1 MDFFFFQSFFNNLS
15 RNFIPPL
22 ISNLNY
28 FKLDDIE
35 DSLHLFDDDL
45 TINYTLM
52 GAKVANASIDK
63 EPPLINI
70 GDGDFKFAFSN
81 LNINLTSDYKFMS
94 DPPILADIGEVNLT
108 LANTTISTD
117 VRTYLHAGKVEG
129 SKLTVDFSDTSVE
142 SEPMPFCNL
151 TGINDFSQIMNN

>member
-15 RNFIPPL
+15 WNFIPPL

-28 FKLDDIE
+28 FNITE
-35 DSLHLFDDDL
+35 IQDSIHLLDDDL
-45 TINYTLM
+45 VIDYTLM

-63 EPPLINI
+63 EPPVIKI

-108 LANTTISTD
+108 LANTTLSTD
-117 VRTYLHAGKVEG
+117 VRTYLHTRKVEG
-129 SKLTVDFSDTSVE
+129 SNLSVDFNNTNVHTNPE
-142 SEPMPFCNL
+142 PFCNL
-151 TGINDFSQIMNN
+151 TGINDFSQIINN

>member
-15 RNFIPPL
+15 RNFLPPL

-28 FKLDDIE
+28 FTLPDIE

-45 TINYTLM
+45 IINYTLM

-70 GDGDFKFAFSN
+70 GDGDFTFAFSN
-81 LNINLTSDYKFMS
+81 LNINLTSDYKFIS

-108 LANTTISTD
+108 LGNTTMSTD
-117 VRTYLHAGKVEG
+117 VRTYLH
-129 SKLTVDFSDTSVE
+129 
-142 SEPMPFCNL
+142 
-151 TGINDFSQIMNN
+151 